1 MTSLKLTMGSV
12 LKQAPGGPRKLLSY
26 FAVVVV
32 VVAAAVAD
40 VVAGVNAVERGV
52 GGVAVVV
59 VAPNCTSPLFPE
71 VPHFRRKAFQTLF
84 QSEQKARK
92 V

>member
-1 MTSLKLTMGSV
+1 MSLMLTMGSV

-32 VVAAAVAD
+32 VVAAVAD
-40 VVAGVNAVERGV
+40 VVAGVSAVERAV
-52 GGVAVVV
+52 GVAVVA
-59 VAPNCTSPLFPE
+59 APNCTSPLFLE

>member
-1 MTSLKLTMGSV
+1 MGSV

-32 VVAAAVAD
+32 VAAVAAVAD
-40 VVAGVNAVERGV
+40 VVAGVNAVERAV
-52 GGVAVVV
+52 GGVVAVVV
-59 VAPNCTSPLFPE
+59 AAPHCTSPLFPE